1 MYNGAFRDDHDTI
14 DNSNL
19 PKFFA
24 LQLRFLTLNR
34 GRYWTKEM
42 LDEFG
47 LNEFL
52 ELPLTNPDI
61 PVSDAFKSAVDDVMK
76 LEPNFYDGPPI
87 SKEM

>member
-19 PKFFA
+19 QNFFA
-24 LQLRFLTLNR
+24 FQFKFLTLNKNI
-34 GRYWTKEM
+34 YYNKEM
-42 LDEFG
+42 LEKFG

-52 ELPLTNPDI
+52 ELPLTNKDI
-61 PVSDAFKSAVDDVMK
+61 PVSDAFKFAVDDVMK
-76 LEPNFYDGPPI
+76 IEPNFYHKPPI